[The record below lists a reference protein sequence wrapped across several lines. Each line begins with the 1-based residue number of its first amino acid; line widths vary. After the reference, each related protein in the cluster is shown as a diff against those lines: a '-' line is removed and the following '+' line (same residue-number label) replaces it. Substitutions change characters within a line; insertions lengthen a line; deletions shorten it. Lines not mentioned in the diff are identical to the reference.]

1 MDRTSMRVSDR
12 ACMMRL
18 SVGCRI
24 LAGTWRH
31 VSVTLILAI
40 GVLGSVQS
48 VEAQTLRGRI
58 LDSVTRDP
66 VMLAYV
72 GLITEG
78 QSMAVATLA
87 DTNGTFEVTAPDP
100 GEYVL
105 YISRTG
111 YEPLM
116 DGVFELGEGGVFD
129 VQIGLRPM
137 PVELEEMVVEA
148 ESGPMSFL
156 ERNGF
161 YDRAIGRG
169 GVFMIREDIERLA
182 VDRVTD
188 VFRQIPLLDID
199 ESRPLTGGPDVFQNP
214 EIRVIRNGQYC
225 SPTLYIDRHMVDSGA
240 LGGVR
245 PDDYITAMEIDAIE
259 VYTRFSQTPVGFD
272 DVNNCGVIL
281 IWTRTR

>member
-1 MDRTSMRVSDR
+1 MNRTSMRVSDR

-18 SVGCRI
+18 CVGCRR

-78 QSMAVATLA
+78 QSMAVAALA

-240 LGGVR
+240 LGGFGRTITSLQWKSMPSRSILVSAR
-245 PDDYITAMEIDAIE
+245 PQSDSTTSTTAA
-259 VYTRFSQTPVGFD
+259 
-272 DVNNCGVIL
+272 
-281 IWTRTR
+281 